1 MNGRLITILCGLA
14 IAGSACNR
22 YVPVLD
28 SPSNPTGPT
37 LPTLPPASIVGV
49 RISPGA
55 VNAGESVRG
64 TVLLDGPAAA
74 PGVNVT
80 LSTSDDAARVDP
92 MVTIPPGSSNGE
104 FAISTRVVPEDRQ
117 VVITATTAGRSASS
131 TVMVWADVPVFFKW
145 FSEPG
150 ESIGSGG
157 YDRLTPPTSNF
168 TAFCDR
174 NTLNVQI
181 RAGSEF
187 WLAMFSGPA
196 GVPLRSGAYEG
207 ATRAPFNS
215 ATPGLSISGR
225 GRGCNTLGGRFVIH
239 DIDLQN
245 NRVNRFHASWVQRC
259 GNDAGLLSGEIR
271 VLNMP
276 PSSSVVS
283 CQR

>member
-1 MNGRLITILCGLA
+1 MNRRLITILCGLA
-14 IAGSACNR
+14 IAASACNQR
-22 YVPVLD
+22 VSVLD
-28 SPSNPTGPT
+28 SPANPTGPT
-37 LPTLPPASIVGV
+37 PPTLIPHGIVSV
-49 RISPGA
+49 LISPGA
-55 VNAGESVRG
+55 VNAGESARG

-74 PGVNVT
+74 PGLNVT
-80 LSTSDDAARVDP
+80 LSASDDAARVDP

-104 FAISTRVVPEDRQ
+104 FAISTRIVPEDRQ
-117 VVITATTAGRSASS
+117 VLITATTAGRSASNI
-131 TVMVWADVPVFFKW
+131 VMVWADAPVFFKW

-157 YDRLTPPTSNF
+157 FDRFTQPPSNF

-196 GVPLRSGAYEG
+196 SVPLRPGAYEG

-225 GRGCNTLGGRFVIH
+225 GRGCNSLSGRFVIH

-245 NRVNRFHASWVQRC
+245 NRVNRFHASWTQRC
-259 GNDAGLLSGEIR
+259 GNDAGLLSGEVR
-271 VLNMP
+271 LLNMP